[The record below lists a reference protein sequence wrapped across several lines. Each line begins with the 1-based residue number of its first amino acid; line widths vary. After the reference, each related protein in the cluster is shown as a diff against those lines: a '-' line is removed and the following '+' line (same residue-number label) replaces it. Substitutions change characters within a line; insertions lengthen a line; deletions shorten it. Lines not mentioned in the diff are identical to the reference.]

1 MVALVLIS
9 CLLPSIAVAALDQ
22 DAVSKLSELAD
33 VEMGIDPVTDVKVA
47 KSPRSRQPKLFFV
60 SSTTSTTIFTTS
72 TICYM
77 TSTNTAMATCKK
89 RRAINSLA
97 DTDSMMEIQPMKS
110 TSSDDKEEE
119 EEAKREG
126 RWLNYWI
133 TTTITTA
140 TTSFTATATIASVE
154 CTPYG
159 YTVNACP
166 GNG

>member
-1 MVALVLIS
+1 MFYLAFA
-9 CLLPSIAVAALDQ
+9 CLLLFSALLD
-22 DAVSKLSELAD
+22 LFLC
-33 VEMGIDPVTDVKVA
+33 
-47 KSPRSRQPKLFFV
+47 RSRQPKLFFI

-89 RRAINSLA
+89 RRAINSFA
-97 DTDSMMEIQPMKS
+97 DTDSMTEIQPMKS